1 MSRQWRRTSPKTA
14 CISGGLLAVLC
25 FPLFAEDLPTPASTP
40 KPAETTA
47 VELAEGE
54 SAAPSEKHLLA
65 FKFRPDQVVRYE
77 VRHETEM
84 TTHFS
89 GSTEIARN
97 KSESRRAYKVTQVT
111 PEGQGDL
118 QLSIEWVHM
127 TAQFD
132 NGVSKTK
139 PIEFQSDDPNKRPQ
153 QFQHILA
160 TIGPPQA
167 TIRFSPSG
175 RPLKAE
181 PLVPTPPSNT
191 DPAKDKASPASG
203 SVAAMAADA
212 SHENYLILLPEQ
224 PVAVGETWKD
234 RFEIVAREPP
244 DKIPV
249 KITMQRSFKL
259 TEIKEGRAT
268 IEFRT
273 VILTP
278 IQNPAISAQL
288 MQRET
293 TGKFV
298 FDVEQGLIV
307 SREATCD
314 RMVVDAL
321 GPKSSTRAISKYQ
334 EKLLTVTAT
343 AGRDAPTETTS
354 SKQ

>member
-14 CISGGLLAVLC
+14 CISGGLVAVLC
-25 FPLFAEDLPTPASTP
+25 LPLLAEDLPAPASTS
-40 KPAETTA
+40 KPAEASTA
-47 VELAEGE
+47 EPAEGE
-54 SAAPSEKHLLA
+54 SPAPSEKHVLA
-65 FKFRPDQVVRYE
+65 FKFRPDQIVRYE

-89 GSTEIARN
+89 GSTEIAKN

-111 PEGQGDL
+111 PKGEGDL

-132 NGVSKTK
+132 NGISKTR

-175 RPLKAE
+175 HPLKVE
-181 PLVPTPPSNT
+181 PLIPTPPSNT
-191 DPAKDKASPASG
+191 DPAKDKAPAAG
-203 SVAAMAADA
+203 SAAAMAADA

-224 PVAVGETWKD
+224 PVAVGETWKE
-234 RFEIVAREPP
+234 RFEIMAREPP
-244 DKIPV
+244 EKFPI

-259 TEIKEGRAT
+259 TEIKEGNAT

-298 FDVEQGLIV
+298 FDVDQGLIV

-314 RMVVDAL
+314 RTVLDSL

-334 EKLLTVTAT
+334 EKLLSVTAT
-343 AGRDAPTETTS
+343 AGRDTPTETTS
-354 SKQ
+354 AKK